1 MGRAGH
7 HVREGAVLAI
17 VLPSPE
23 DIHGSELDGT
33 RSSTAGLLRWILEQD
48 NIPADTSVV
57 MIGDRNHDAVAAK
70 ANNLISLGVGYG
82 YGSLD
87 ELKSIKNY

>member
-7 HVREGAVLAI
+7 HVREGAELAMI
-17 VLPSPE
+17 LPSPE

-33 RSSTAGLLRWILEQD
+33 ISNKADLLRWMLEQD

-57 MIGDRNHDAVAAK
+57 MIGARNHDAVAAK

-82 YGSLD
+82 CGSLD
-87 ELKSIKNY
+87 KLKSIKNY

>member
-1 MGRAGH
+1 VGRAGH
-7 HVREGAVLAI
+7 HVREGAVLTI

-23 DIHGSELDGT
+23 DIHGSELDDT
-33 RSSTAGLLRWILEQD
+33 RSNKADLLRWMLEQH
-48 NIPADTSVV
+48 NIPTDTSAV
-57 MIGDRNHDAVAAK
+57 MIGGRNHDAVAAK